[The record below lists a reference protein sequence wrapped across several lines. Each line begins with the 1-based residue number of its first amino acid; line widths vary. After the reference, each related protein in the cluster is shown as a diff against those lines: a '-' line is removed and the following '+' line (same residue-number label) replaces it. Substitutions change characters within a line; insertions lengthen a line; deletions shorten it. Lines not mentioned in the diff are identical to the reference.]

1 MGAALVAKD
10 DRLPARSV
18 AVVDQPSS
26 LLPELTGI
34 ALALEGY
41 LGEEDLNNVNILTDS
56 LSSMQLLRSMQR
68 GYFGITSL
76 CHSIDAQ
83 HDSFWCMWSSYLT
96 GARGWDTLCASLRFV
111 HTEESS

>member
-26 LLPELTGI
+26 LRQELTGI
-34 ALALEGY
+34 ALALEDY
-41 LGEEDLNNVNILTDS
+41 LGEEDLNILTDS
-56 LSSMQLLRSMQR
+56 ISSMQLLRSMQR

-96 GARGWDTLCASLRFV
+96 GARGWDALRASLRFV